1 MFKWRVVANLTKD
14 LGYTASSL
22 GNHEFDDGDLD
33 LERFTQLVPYPMLA
47 CNLDLSQQPI
57 LRDLIK
63 PSITHEISYNGIKHV
78 VGIIGYVTPDTKDL
92 SNAGKNVVFL
102 DEIPALQA
110 EVQKMKSQGINI
122 IIALGHSGY
131 KQDLDIAKK
140 VRLFQNISLCY
151 QNTSIICRFL
161 LHTMHNEIECNV
173 LIIRL
178 KV

>member
-1 MFKWRVVANLTKD
+1 MFKWKVVANLTKD

-22 GNHEFDDGDLD
+22 GNHEFDDGDMD

-47 CNLDLSQQPI
+47 CNLDLSQQPT

-63 PSITHEISYNGIKHV
+63 PSITQEITYNGKTRV

-102 DEIPALQA
+102 NEIQPLQA
-110 EVQKMKSQGINI
+110 EVQKMKNKGVDI

-140 VRLFQNISLCY
+140 VRKLRITTLLNQNNS
-151 QNTSIICRFL
+151 R
-161 LHTMHNEIECNV
+161 
-173 LIIRL
+173 
-178 KV
+178 

>member
-1 MFKWRVVANLTKD
+1 MFKWKVVANLTKD

-47 CNLDLSQQPI
+47 CNLDLSQQPT
-57 LRDLIK
+57 LKDLIK
-63 PSITHEISYNGIKHV
+63 PSITQEITYNGKTRV

-102 DEIPALQA
+102 NEIQPLQA
-110 EVQKMKSQGINI
+110 EVQKMKNNGVDI

-140 VRLFQNISLCY
+140 VSKLPI
-151 QNTSIICRFL
+151 TAL
-161 LHTMHNEIECNV
+161 LHQNDDEYY
-173 LIIRL
+173 L
-178 KV
+178 

>member
-1 MFKWRVVANLTKD
+1 MFKWKVVANLTKD

-47 CNLDLSQQPI
+47 CNLDLSQQPT

-63 PSITHEISYNGIKHV
+63 PSITQEITYNGKTRV

-102 DEIPALQA
+102 NEIQPLQA
-110 EVQKMKSQGINI
+110 EVQKMKNNGVDI

-140 VRLFQNISLCY
+140 VRKLPI
-151 QNTSIICRFL
+151 TAL
-161 LHTMHNEIECNV
+161 LHQNDD
-173 LIIRL
+173 
-178 KV
+178 K

>member
-1 MFKWRVVANLTKD
+1 MFKWKVVANLTKD

-47 CNLDLSQQPI
+47 CNLDLSQQPT
-57 LRDLIK
+57 LKDLIK
-63 PSITHEISYNGIKHV
+63 PSITREIIYNGKTRV

-102 DEIPALQA
+102 NEIQPLQA
-110 EVQKMKSQGINI
+110 EVQKMKNKGVDI

-140 VRLFQNISLCY
+140 VRKLLIIALLY
-151 QNTSIICRFL
+151 QNYSRCNFIQSVSDYSITF
-161 LHTMHNEIECNV
+161 
-173 LIIRL
+173 
-178 KV
+178 

>member
-1 MFKWRVVANLTKD
+1 MFKWKVVANLTKD

-47 CNLDLSQQPI
+47 CNLDLSQQPT
-57 LRDLIK
+57 LKDLIK
-63 PSITHEISYNGIKHV
+63 PSITKEIIYNGKTRV

-102 DEIPALQA
+102 NEIQPLQA
-110 EVQKMKSQGINI
+110 EVQKMKNKGVDI

-140 VRLFQNISLCY
+140 VRKLPI
-151 QNTSIICRFL
+151 TAL
-161 LHTMHNEIECNV
+161 LHQNCN
-173 LIIRL
+173 R
-178 KV
+178 

>member
-1 MFKWRVVANLTKD
+1 MFKWKVVANLTKD

-22 GNHEFDDGDLD
+22 GNHEFDDGDMD

-47 CNLDLSQQPI
+47 CNLDLSQQPT

-63 PSITHEISYNGIKHV
+63 PSITQEITYNGKTRV

-92 SNAGKNVVFL
+92 SNAGQNVVFL
-102 DEIPALQA
+102 NEIQPLQA
-110 EVQKMKSQGINI
+110 EVQKMKNNGVDI

-140 VRLFQNISLCY
+140 VRELHI
-151 QNTSIICRFL
+151 TAL
-161 LHTMHNEIECNV
+161 LQKNYN
-173 LIIRL
+173 R
-178 KV
+178 

>member
-1 MFKWRVVANLTKD
+1 MFKWKVVANLTKD

-47 CNLDLSQQPI
+47 CNLDLSQQPT
-57 LRDLIK
+57 LKDLIK
-63 PSITHEISYNGIKHV
+63 PSITREIIYNGKTRV

-102 DEIPALQA
+102 NEIQPLQA
-110 EVQKMKSQGINI
+110 EVQKMKNKGVDI

-140 VRLFQNISLCY
+140 VRTL
-151 QNTSIICRFL
+151 SIIAL
-161 LHTMHNEIECNV
+161 LH
-173 LIIRL
+173 
-178 KV
+178 